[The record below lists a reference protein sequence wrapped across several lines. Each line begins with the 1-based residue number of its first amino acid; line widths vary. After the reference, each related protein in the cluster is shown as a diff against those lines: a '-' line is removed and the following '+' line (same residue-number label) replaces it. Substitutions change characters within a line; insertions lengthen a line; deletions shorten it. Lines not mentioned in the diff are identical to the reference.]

1 VLCRSILSCRNRASN
16 SDDCRA
22 MGSAFETCLQ
32 TLVLTDRNDPVA
44 EAIAKKIIELRQRG
58 ERDPDRL
65 CQLAMGE
72 LGL

>member
-1 VLCRSILSCRNRASN
+1 MPIYPLLQKLGFDP
-16 SDDCRA
+16 DDCRV

-32 TLVLTDRNDPVA
+32 KLVLTDRNDPVA
-44 EAIAKKIIELRQRG
+44 VAIAKKIVELRQRG

-65 CQLAMGE
+65 CELAMSE